1 VTQGSTP
8 IVVYNQQLQ
17 QQQQSGEGFNS
28 ASVMRRP
35 QYDAEDAALY
45 GGRTADNNGDLNS
58 RLDTFMK
65 KMKDGSSGRQ
75 VPI

>member
-1 VTQGSTP
+1 
-8 IVVYNQQLQ
+8 
-17 QQQQSGEGFNS
+17 
-28 ASVMRRP
+28 MRRP